1 MHVASRM
8 AQIAPFHVME
18 LMAKA
23 QALEAQGR
31 SIIHFE
37 VGEPGFPTAE
47 PIVEAGRRFLAQG
60 HVHYTSALG
69 LPALREAISAFYQQR
84 YGVAVGAER
93 IVITAGASGALLLA
107 LSALVSPGDEW
118 LLPDPG
124 YPCNRHFVRL
134 VEGNP
139 VALPVGA
146 DTAYQPTSAQ
156 IRSQWGARTCGTMLA
171 SPSNPTGTLL
181 DQAALRNIWDEVR
194 SRGGNLIVDE
204 IYHGLTYGLE
214 AETALGVSDEIFV
227 INSFSKYFGMTGW
240 RLGWLVVPETYRREV
255 EKLAQNLF
263 ICASTVAQH
272 AALAAFDSD
281 TLALLEERRTEFAAR
296 RNLLIPGLRELGF
309 GIPVEPRGA
318 FYAYADV
325 SGLTHDSFEFAERLL
340 ADAGVA
346 ATPGLDFGEHRPRQH
361 MRFSYTIEQAL
372 IEEGLQRLR
381 RYLGR

>member
-1 MHVASRM
+1 
-8 AQIAPFHVME
+8 
-18 LMAKA
+18 
-23 QALEAQGR
+23 
-31 SIIHFE
+31 
-37 VGEPGFPTAE
+37 
-47 PIVEAGRRFLAQG
+47 
-60 HVHYTSALG
+60 
-69 LPALREAISAFYQQR
+69 
-84 YGVAVGAER
+84 
-93 IVITAGASGALLLA
+93 
-107 LSALVSPGDEW
+107 
-118 LLPDPG
+118 
-124 YPCNRHFVRL
+124 
-134 VEGNP
+134 
-139 VALPVGA
+139 
-146 DTAYQPTSAQ
+146 
-156 IRSQWGARTCGTMLA
+156 MLA

-194 SRGGNLIVDE
+194 ARGGNLIVDE
-204 IYHGLTYGLE
+204 IYHGLTYGLD

-240 RLGWLVVPETYRREV
+240 RLGWLVVPETYLREV

-272 AALAAFDSD
+272 AALAAFDAD

-309 GIPVEPRGA
+309 RIPVEPRGA

-325 SGLTHDSFEFAERLL
+325 SAFTDDSFEFAERLL